1 MHEDEALFKLP
12 GVSRVFPGTFVS
24 PPSPLLSRT
33 MSGIAL
39 PRQRERERERVPPPA
54 HPRLHPPPC
63 TRRRRQQSNPPSFPI
78 SYAPTFSLREVFPV
92 SFGFHIPK
100 GAPGSA
106 DTAKQPSIHPTSA
119 PHPLPRLPTPSPA
132 ASLLVHM
139 QRKEAS
145 PLWQQQNTA
154 LQKRCAPLT
163 VTIKK
168 GVDRIRAGD
177 DDLRGRDV
185 QKEARREEKR
195 FSFPLSLFFHTFLFI
210 YLFIYLISFFFFSLP
225 LDSSSPT

>member
-1 MHEDEALFKLP
+1 MKDPYKP
-12 GVSRVFPGTFVS
+12 T
-24 PPSPLLSRT
+24 PST
-33 MSGIAL
+33 
-39 PRQRERERERVPPPA
+39 
-54 HPRLHPPPC
+54 LHSLC
-63 TRRRRQQSNPPSFPI
+63 THRWHQQSNPLFFRYHMLVLFLP
-78 SYAPTFSLREVFPV
+78 EVFPV

-106 DTAKQPSIHPTSA
+106 DTAKQHSIHPTSA
-119 PHPLPRLPTPSPA
+119 PHPPARLPP
-132 ASLLVHM
+132 SLLVHM

-145 PLWQQQNTA
+145 PLWQQQNTT

-195 FSFPLSLFFHTFLFI
+195 FSFPLSLFFIPFFLF
-210 YLFIYLISFFFFSLP
+210 YLFIYLLFDFSFLFLLRIHQASLDTCLTWGGVNLPRGWGPLFS
-225 LDSSSPT
+225 SACHSSPSPFPFPVNLHFKTGDEPIKDGH